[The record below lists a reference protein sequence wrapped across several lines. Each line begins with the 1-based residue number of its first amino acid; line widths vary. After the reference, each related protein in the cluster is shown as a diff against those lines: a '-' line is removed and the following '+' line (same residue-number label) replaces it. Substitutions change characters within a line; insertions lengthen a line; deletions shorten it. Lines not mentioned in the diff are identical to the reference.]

1 MKNILIILAF
11 LLIGVASKA
20 QFGSAATFPLVQGDT
35 LTNTDTIAKVIT
47 ASAGYNA
54 IGIQVKVNVLSG
66 TLAGK
71 VYLYASMDTRNYA
84 LIDSASYAS
93 VPAGAT
99 NSVFG
104 PSAGYTHVAILNE
117 TKAPFTRY
125 LIAPVSSGTVSA
137 PIQVSYTLRKY
148 STQ

>member
-84 LIDSASYAS
+84 LIDSANY
-93 VPAGAT
+93 VVIPAGST
-99 NSVFG
+99 GSVFG
-104 PSAGYTHVAILNE
+104 PPIGYTHVAILNE

>member
-1 MKNILIILAF
+1 MKKLLIICSF
-11 LLIGVASKA
+11 LLIGIASQA
-20 QFGSAATFPLVQGDT
+20 QFGSAATFPLAKGDT
-35 LTNTDTIAKVIT
+35 LNNVDTVAKVIT
-47 ASAGYNA
+47 ATTGYNA
-54 IGIQVKVNVLSG
+54 IGIQVNVNVLSG

-71 VYLYASMDTRNYA
+71 VYLYASMDNRNYS

-104 PSAGYTHVAILNE
+104 PSAGYTNVAVIKE
-117 TKAPFTRY
+117 IGVPFTHY
-125 LIAPVSSGTVSA
+125 LVAPTSSGTVSA
-137 PIQVSYTLRKY
+137 QVRVSYTLRKY

>member
-84 LIDSASYAS
+84 LIDSANY
-93 VPAGAT
+93 VVIPAGAT
-99 NSVFG
+99 GSVFG
-104 PSAGYTHVAILNE
+104 PPIGYTNVATLNE

-125 LIAPVSSGTVSA
+125 LIASVSSGTVSA